1 METGLASDAL
11 RQAQQNTKAYILDV
25 DLDYFSTWNPFRKGD
40 RILLISCRVR
50 LRYLSLLAST

>member
-11 RQAQQNTKAYILDV
+11 RQAQQNTKAYILDI

-40 RILLISCRVR
+40 CCILPIS
-50 LRYLSLLAST
+50 

>member
-11 RQAQQNTKAYILDV
+11 RLAQQNTKAYILDI

-40 RILLISCRVR
+40 CCILPIS
-50 LRYLSLLAST
+50 